1 MMEYLSMYSNTWTRI
16 TLEYKRHSYYLLTM
30 MNYIQ
35 VLQPISDDERWN
47 TYSNMLAEMYLSL

>member
-35 VLQPISDDERWN
+35 VLQPISDDER
-47 TYSNMLAEMYLSL
+47 